1 MKRTVLSCL
10 AGVVALAAVAGET
23 VFDFTKGKT
32 FFNPSVQ
39 EQNRG
44 VKTVMEKEGL
54 RADYAKFSK
63 DTWPLIN
70 ISGSELAKQ
79 DWSGY
84 DNLVINVTNLS
95 PEI

>member
-54 RADYAKFSK
+54 MQSFPKTPGRSS
-63 DTWPLIN
+63 
-70 ISGSELAKQ
+70 ISAAVNWQNRTGP
-79 DWSGY
+79 DMTIWSS
-84 DNLVINVTNLS
+84 T
-95 PEI
+95 